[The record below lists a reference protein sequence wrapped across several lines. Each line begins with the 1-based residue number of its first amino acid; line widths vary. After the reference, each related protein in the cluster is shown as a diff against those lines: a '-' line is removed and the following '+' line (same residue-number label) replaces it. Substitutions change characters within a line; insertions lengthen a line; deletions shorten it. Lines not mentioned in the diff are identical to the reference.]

1 MAAERIQ
8 LLEEKNIHLWFGGS
22 PVVLCTMKLELDKK
36 VGAIFA
42 YGKMLNV
49 QPEHIQEVVFDL
61 ICYDSVRL
69 IVNTIENCKYTGLD
83 IPRNGVFGMDV
94 PIRVRNPSTRNI
106 EFVIKSVTT
115 TSGETWENKDG
126 IRFNMSL
133 EQKSLFNVQGD
144 LNKQFIDNC
153 IRDGIDYTRLIFQ
166 PVFNSS
172 YWLCSCGALNWSD
185 ENVCCE
191 CKVSRKW
198 LYDNIQSEVLQAQT
212 EERKAAAAK
221 IRMESEARNKLDR
234 EHNKET
240 FEKRKAE
247 YENQLKKQNNRRAVK
262 KALLLL
268 VVVLL
273 IAGGVLA
280 FLTYAL
286 PYIRYQD
293 AVATMNRGEY
303 NSAIEKFDNMNGY
316 LDSAEQKTECVYKM
330 AIDKYYERNYSDSA
344 DLFSG
349 IPGYKDSESMY
360 MSSLIG
366 IADGYLEEGK
376 YFDALEMYIKAGV
389 DYKTNDNAKKCTDE
403 LYQSA
408 VKELNAN
415 NLTGSYEKFA
425 VLGDY
430 KKSKEYA
437 NECQYRLAE
446 RYYKRGEYKKAID
459 IYTDIAGYKDIDEKL
474 DGIQDLTIVLS
485 AAADEDTPAVWE
497 IYDGVCQK
505 CQKKAQYIFEFYQSG
520 KFKFEVECDN
530 GCEIEE
536 MTGKFKIE
544 SKKLYLS
551 EYVRGILTW
560 KEAADIKS
568 IKTDTQSVDGKNTAI
583 VMTDP
588 LNKKNKK
595 TITLYGNNISDS
607 TISIE

>member
-1 MAAERIQ
+1 M
-8 LLEEKNIHLWFGGS
+8 
-22 PVVLCTMKLELDKK
+22 
-36 VGAIFA
+36 
-42 YGKMLNV
+42 
-49 QPEHIQEVVFDL
+49 
-61 ICYDSVRL
+61 
-69 IVNTIENCKYTGLD
+69 
-83 IPRNGVFGMDV
+83 
-94 PIRVRNPSTRNI
+94 
-106 EFVIKSVTT
+106 
-115 TSGETWENKDG
+115 
-126 IRFNMSL
+126 
-133 EQKSLFNVQGD
+133 
-144 LNKQFIDNC
+144 
-153 IRDGIDYTRLIFQ
+153 
-166 PVFNSS
+166 
-172 YWLCSCGALNWSD
+172 
-185 ENVCCE
+185 
-191 CKVSRKW
+191 
-198 LYDNIQSEVLQAQT
+198 
-212 EERKAAAAK
+212 
-221 IRMESEARNKLDR
+221 
-234 EHNKET
+234 
-240 FEKRKAE
+240 
-247 YENQLKKQNNRRAVK
+247 
-262 KALLLL
+262 
-268 VVVLL
+268 VLL

-316 LDSAEQKTECVYKM
+316 LDSAEQKTECVYKL

-344 DLFSG
+344 DLFS
-349 IPGYKDSESMY
+349 
-360 MSSLIG
+360 SLIG
-366 IADGYLEEGK
+366 IADEYLKEGK

-446 RYYKRGEYKKAID
+446 RYYKRGEYKKAI
-459 IYTDIAGYKDIDEKL
+459 DIDEKL